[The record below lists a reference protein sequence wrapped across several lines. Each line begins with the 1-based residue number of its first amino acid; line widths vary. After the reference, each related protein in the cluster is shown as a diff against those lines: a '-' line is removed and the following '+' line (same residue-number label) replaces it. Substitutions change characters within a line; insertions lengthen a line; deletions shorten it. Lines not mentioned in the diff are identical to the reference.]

1 MIVFNNNTMKT
12 KNKKLLKTFD
22 GGETTVYRVRYSTCA
37 HSIYFN
43 EKPNKKQLAN
53 IANKYFGLSQEE
65 IDVSLS
71 YFEVIEIKVFNLY
84 STQ

>member
-1 MIVFNNNTMKT
+1 MKT

-22 GGETTVYRVRYSTCA
+22 GGETTVYRVRCAYA

-53 IANKYFGLSQEE
+53 IANKYFCLSQEE
-65 IDVSLS
+65 INVSLS